1 MEYITEFLNAIISL
15 SNAMAPYILFGLLFA
30 GVLHEVVPQS
40 LVTKHLG
47 DENIISVIKS
57 TLFGIPLPV
66 CSCGVIPLATSI
78 KKSGASKGATLSF
91 LISTP
96 ITGVDSILAT
106 YGIFGWVFT
115 LYRVVTSMIVAM
127 ISGILTNIFDKEVQT
142 PKPAFSMSKPTSFVS
157 VAKKK
162 EGESCCSGSS
172 CCESATPSKRFSLK
186 KALRYAFITLLGD
199 IAKPLF
205 WGLIIGLLNFQ
216 YGVHL
221 PGADL
226 NKRFGPSFS
235 AGAAFDLLTKN
246 NWLAGIQAG
255 FHFGDN
261 VDENVLN
268 SLTGADGLIFNDD
281 IFPAEIRLRQRGLA
295 FNAEFGRIFRSNERS
310 RSGIRATLGLG
321 FFQHKIRIQDD
332 PLGKVSSLSGTYK
345 KGYDRLS
352 NGFATT
358 QFIGYQYLSANRRIN
373 LMIGMEFTQAW
384 TKNRRSFNFDQRIRQ
399 TDTRFDLLTG
409 WRIGWT
415 MPLYIG
421 ENPDE
426 IRY

>member
-1 MEYITEFLNAIISL
+1 MLYFASDFTKNQFYMRSALFLLIFLAS
-15 SNAMAPYILFGLLFA
+15 SA
-30 GVLHEVVPQS
+30 LHGQQRWYEEE
-40 LVTKHLG
+40 H
-47 DENIISVIKS
+47 N
-57 TLFGIPLPV
+57 
-66 CSCGVIPLATSI
+66 
-78 KKSGASKGATLSF
+78 
-91 LISTP
+91 
-96 ITGVDSILAT
+96 
-106 YGIFGWVFT
+106 
-115 LYRVVTSMIVAM
+115 
-127 ISGILTNIFDKEVQT
+127 N
-142 PKPAFSMSKPTSFVS
+142 
-157 VAKKK
+157 
-162 EGESCCSGSS
+162 EGNM
-172 CCESATPSKRFSLK
+172 L
-186 KALRYAFITLLGD
+186 
-199 IAKPLF
+199 
-205 WGLIIGLLNFQ
+205 LLNFQ

-295 FNAEFGRIFRSNERS
+295 FNAEFGRIFRSNQRS